1 MINSSYYCQ
10 VTDFPR
16 YIEGNL
22 RKAGATNTV
31 LCIQRN
37 NHFDEIIVRWEQLW
51 DVEEDPHVKYNKDH
65 GGIPASSGNMV
76 FDVGSSFETFGC
88 QLFNLLAILST
99 YIFYVSCYLSIPL
112 P

>member
-1 MINSSYYCQ
+1 MINSSYYCE

-37 NHFDEIIVRWEQLW
+37 SHFNEIIVRWEQLW
-51 DVEEDPHVKYNKDH
+51 DVEEDSHVKYNKDH
-65 GGIPASSGNMV
+65 GGIPASSRNMV
-76 FDVGSSFETFGC
+76 FDVALLRLLDVNY
-88 QLFNLLAILST
+88 LFFLNFILFLNCT
-99 YIFYVSCYLSIPL
+99 ILY
-112 P
+112 